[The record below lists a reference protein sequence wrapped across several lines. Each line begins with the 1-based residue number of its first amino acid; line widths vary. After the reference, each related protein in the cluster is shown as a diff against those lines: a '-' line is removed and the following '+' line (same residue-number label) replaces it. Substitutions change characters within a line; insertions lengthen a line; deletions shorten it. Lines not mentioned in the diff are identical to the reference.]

1 MAGALRYTD
10 DILRLFRGAD
20 DIADARS
27 VLQRM
32 GGDLD
37 GALRSTDPNVLDDLI
52 RRGADSSDPQ
62 VARLFR
68 TNGVRDVLENTRKR
82 NIFQTEFETALQGR
96 TPVDVRQLMTKH
108 GLTAEDPMVKA
119 AQDIVAARSA
129 RGSRQTTEGLT
140 TRERDMLRHQQT
152 FNFSAGTYA
161 RLRSWA
167 DNAGIMRKPLLI
179 TAEGLRYSHAT
190 IGLLGT
196 AAVGTYIAHAT
207 SGGEST
213 EWLAQASYSA
223 IETSAD
229 AVRNISPELADALMQ
244 MAPQVGDL
252 ALAFISAPIEM
263 AEIYVQE
270 ANRRYDLGMDET
282 KIRMTSQALSGHWVG
297 VALESQGI
305 HIGRE
310 EISRVIHDAEAA
322 PDKKAYIV
330 GEISRLSGRGREE
343 INRIIGQSPS
353 VVDTRNMTAE
363 QIAEMERQIRDGA
376 TVTPGGP
383 VVAAGGTSTADAI
396 RRRVQQGRDAARD
409 LVGQA
414 SDHAQELNRLRSLS
428 GEGLTA
434 KFNEVVDKKGLN
446 MWNTPTLMLVGLLDF
461 LGNPF
466 GWGDMLKRNIVIS
479 ETVSQF
485 GDRFNVLR
493 QRDPQLGLDQAGP
506 APAGG

>member
-1 MAGALRYTD
+1 MAGALGKY
-10 DILRLFRGAD
+10 
-20 DIADARS
+20 S
-27 VLQRM
+27 
-32 GGDLD
+32 
-37 GALRSTDPNVLDDLI
+37 DDLI
-52 RRGADSSDPQ
+52 RVFRSADEVADVRAVLQNMSSEIDAALRSSDPKAVDDMIRRGIDSGDEQ
-62 VARLFR
+62 VARVFGNDAFKTTLNR
-68 TNGVRDVLENTRKR
+68 SRQR
-82 NIFQTEFETALQGR
+82 NVFQTEFETAMQGR
-96 TPVDVRQLMTKH
+96 GPVDVQQLMTKH
-108 GLTAEDPMVKA
+108 GLTADDPMVKA
-119 AQDIVAARSA
+119 AQDIVTA
-129 RGSRQTTEGLT
+129 RGARGASQATEGLT
-140 TRERDMLRHQQT
+140 QRERDMLRHQQT

-190 IGLLGT
+190 IGLAAT
-196 AAVGTYIAHAT
+196 AAVGTYFAHAT

-213 EWLAQASYSA
+213 EWLAQASFSS
-223 IETSAD
+223 IEASAD
-229 AVRNISPELADALMQ
+229 AVRNISPELADALMK
-244 MAPQVGDL
+244 MAPEVGDL

-270 ANRRYDLGMDET
+270 ANRRYGLGMDET

-297 VALESQGI
+297 AALESQGI

-343 INRIIGQSPS
+343 IDRIIGQSPN
-353 VVDTRNMTAE
+353 VVDMRNMTPE
-363 QIAEMERQIRDGA
+363 QIAEMEQQIRDGVSGA
-376 TVTPGGP
+376 PAGP
-383 VVAAGGTSTADAI
+383 VAAGTSTADAI

-434 KFNEVVDKKGLN
+434 KFNEVVEQKGLN
-446 MWNTPTLMLVGLLDF
+446 IMNTPTMLLVHLLDF

-466 GWGDMLKRNIVIS
+466 GWGDALKRNIVIS

-493 QRDPQLGLDQAGP
+493 QNNPQLNLDHAP
-506 APAGG
+506 APAG

>member
-1 MAGALRYTD
+1 MAGGFRYTD
-10 DILRLFRGAD
+10 DILRLFRNAGDVSEVRA
-20 DIADARS
+20 

-32 GGDLD
+32 SGDIET
-37 GALRSTDPNVLDDLI
+37 AVKSSDPNVLDDLI
-52 RRGADSSDPQ
+52 RRSADSSDPQ
-62 VARLFR
+62 VARVFR
-68 TNGVRDVLENTRKR
+68 TNGVRDILDSSRRR
-82 NIFQTEFETALQGR
+82 NVFQTEFETALQGR
-96 TPVDVRQLMTKH
+96 APVDVRQLMTKH

-129 RGSRQTTEGLT
+129 QGSRQTTEGLT

-244 MAPQVGDL
+244 MAPQVGDV

-353 VVDTRNMTAE
+353 VVDARNMTAE

-383 VVAAGGTSTADAI
+383 VVAAGTSAADAI

-428 GEGLTA
+428 GDGLTT
-434 KFNEVVDKKGLN
+434 KFNEVVEQKGLN
-446 MWNTPTLMLVGLLDF
+446 IMNTPTMLLVHLLDF